1 MASPDMMGKEFE
13 EEQIIKEELEGIK
26 NPFEEKL
33 DHEEDKTAF
42 EIALVNTRN

>member
-26 NPFEEKL
+26 KGNNQLDIEE
-33 DHEEDKTAF
+33 
-42 EIALVNTRN
+42 